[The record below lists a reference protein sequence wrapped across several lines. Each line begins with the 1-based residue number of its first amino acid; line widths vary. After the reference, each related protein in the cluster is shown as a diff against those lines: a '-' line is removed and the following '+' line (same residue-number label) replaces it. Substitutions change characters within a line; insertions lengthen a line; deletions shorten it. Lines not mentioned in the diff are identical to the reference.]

1 MNTTLG
7 RVTHRY
13 RYVDGN
19 YERICIVTGNRE
31 RWNGGAWVAV
41 ATPAELNPLRRAA

>member
-13 RYVDGN
+13 RYVDGI
-19 YERICIVTGNRE
+19 YERISIMTGMRE
-31 RWNGGAWVAV
+31 KWNGGAWVAV
-41 ATPAELNPLRRAA
+41 ATPAELIPLRRAA